1 MPPVTPIR
9 AQKKRSSTP
18 AIVGLSIAIFLL
30 FSVIFAQATF
40 KLSFLQPDTSEET
53 LIYAALSAF
62 IFLLFIALTFVLLR
76 TLLRLY
82 VERRSGV
89 MGSRLRSRMVMGA
102 LLLSLG
108 PVIFLFLFS
117 YGLINRS
124 IEKWFS
130 RPLEDVQYRT
140 GIVASLLT
148 DYAATNAQVEA
159 KRIASA
165 ADTKKSFA
173 TGDFTLV
180 MGEFRRSEVS
190 LQGGFAFAV
199 VDDRAEAS
207 FHAPEAW
214 PLLRDHLPLK
224 PSPPAKTTA
233 FDIFEKTYVLG
244 RAAVNQNGQI
254 LVAMPLPA
262 NYSTALRD
270 IEQSQQQYDELRKQ
284 RRRLRRTYLG
294 YLLLLTVGVLFAS
307 TWLALYLS
315 KMVTRPLLALAEATQ
330 EISRGRLDYRVD
342 VQAGS
347 EIGQLVNSFNQM
359 AADLEASR
367 ANIEAS
373 REDLADVNVQL
384 EQRNRHI
391 ETILES
397 IPTGVLSLDASH
409 EVTHMNGAVQRLL
422 HLDVTPRHS
431 ELTLSELFPE
441 EVTADLERQL
451 RKADRM
457 GMTGSQME
465 IVTPQVSLTVAV
477 TVASL
482 DSPAASQ
489 GAAVQ
494 SMGYV
499 VVMEDITDLLRAQKQ
514 TAWSEVARRVAH
526 EIKNPLTPIALSAE
540 RIRRHLERGTPPD
553 EASLKIIRN
562 CADTIGSSVQTVRM
576 LVDEFS
582 TLARFPT
589 SRPVPSD
596 INQIVEGALLMFDGR
611 LSGIRVQKLLATDLP
626 AVHADPDAIKRA
638 IANLV
643 DNAAEALQ
651 QSMVKEIAISTSTAG
666 LRDMVEITVSDT
678 GHGVTPTVKEKL
690 FLPYFSTKKRGTGL
704 GLAIVSRIIED
715 HHGSI
720 RVEENTPIG
729 TRFIVEL
736 PVASAVAASDAPSVH
751 HAHHPDRG

>member
-1 MPPVTPIR
+1 MPSPAPPIR
-9 AQKKRSSTP
+9 PEKKRSRTP
-18 AIVGLSIAIFLL
+18 AIVALSIAIFLL
-30 FSVIFAQATF
+30 FGVIFAQATF
-40 KLSFLQPDTSEET
+40 KLSILQPDTSEET
-53 LIYAALSAF
+53 LIFAALSAF
-62 IFLLFIALTFVLLR
+62 IFLLFVALTFVLLR
-76 TLLRLY
+76 TLVRLY

-89 MGSRLRSRMVMGA
+89 MGSRLRSRMVLGA

-130 RPLEDVQYRT
+130 RPVEDVQYHT
-140 GIVASLLT
+140 GIVASLLS
-148 DYAATNAQVEA
+148 DYATDNARVEA
-159 KRIASA
+159 ERIASS
-165 ADTKKSFA
+165 ADAKKSFE
-173 TGDFTLV
+173 TGNFTWVLE
-180 MGEFRRSEVS
+180 EFRRSDVS

-199 VDDRAEAS
+199 EDGRAEAS
-207 FHAPEAW
+207 YHAPLAW
-214 PLLRDHLPLK
+214 PLLHDHLPLN
-224 PSPPAKTTA
+224 ATA
-233 FDIFEKTYVLG
+233 EEKGKSFDVLGLTYVLG
-244 RAAVNQNGQI
+244 RAKVGGNGQI

-262 NYSTALRD
+262 NYSAALRD
-270 IEQSQQQYDELRKQ
+270 IEQAQQQYEDLRKQ

-330 EISRGRLDYRVD
+330 EISRGRLDTRVD

-347 EIGQLVNSFNQM
+347 EIGQLVDSFNRM
-359 AADLEASR
+359 AADLESTR

-373 REDLADVNVQL
+373 RADLADINVQL
-384 EQRNRHI
+384 EQRNSHI

-397 IPTGVLSLDASH
+397 IPTGVLSLDASRH
-409 EVTHMNGAVQRLL
+409 VVHMNSAVRRLL
-422 HLDVTPRHS
+422 HLDAQSSPPVQK
-431 ELTLSELFPE
+431 LGELFPE
-441 EVTADLERQL
+441 DVSADLEHL
-451 RKADRM
+451 MRKADRM
-457 GMTGSQME
+457 GMTGSQLE
-465 IVTPQVSLTVAV
+465 IVTPLVSLNVAV

-482 DSPAASQ
+482 DSAAQANDPAAQ
-489 GAAVQ
+489 P
-494 SMGYV
+494 MGYV
-499 VVMEDITDLLRAQKQ
+499 VVLEDITDLLRAQKQ

-553 EASLKIIRN
+553 ETSLKIIRN

-582 TLARFPT
+582 ALARFPT
-589 SRPVPSD
+589 SRPAPSD
-596 INQIVEGALLMFDGR
+596 INQIVDSALLMFDGR
-611 LSGIRVQKLLATDLP
+611 LSGIRVKKLLSADLP
-626 AVHADPDAIKRA
+626 AVQADPDAIKRA

-651 QSMVKEIAISTSTAG
+651 QSLVKEIGITTSLATP
-666 LRDMVEITVSDT
+666 RDMVEITVSDT
-678 GHGVTPTVKEKL
+678 GHGVTPAVKEKL

-720 RVEENTPIG
+720 RVEENAPIG

-736 PVASAVAASDAPSVH
+736 PVASAMNTAPVQ

>member
-1 MPPVTPIR
+1 MPSIGSPNRPD
-9 AQKKRSSTP
+9 KKRSSTP
-18 AIVGLSIAIFLL
+18 AVVALSIAIFLL
-30 FSVIFAQATF
+30 FATIFAQATF

-53 LIYAALSAF
+53 LIFAALSAF
-62 IFLLFIALTFVLLR
+62 IFLLFVALTFVLLR

-82 VERRSGV
+82 LERRSGV

-117 YGLINRS
+117 YGLMNRS

-130 RPLEDVQYRT
+130 RPVEDVQYHT
-140 GIVASLLT
+140 SMIASLLT
-148 DYAATNAQVEA
+148 DYAADNARVEA
-159 KRIASA
+159 ERIAGTA
-165 ADTKKSFA
+165 GAKKSFS

-180 MGEFRRSEVS
+180 LDEFRRSEVS
-190 LQGGFAFAV
+190 MQGGFAFAV
-199 VDDRAEAS
+199 TDDRAEAS
-207 FHAPEAW
+207 FHAPQPW
-214 PLLRDHLPLK
+214 PLLRDHLPLNEKSGAK
-224 PSPPAKTTA
+224 PKS
-233 FDIFEKTYVLG
+233 FEVLG
-244 RAAVNQNGQI
+244 RTYVRGQAVVGPNGRI

-262 NYSTALRD
+262 NYSAALRD
-270 IEQSQQQYDELRKQ
+270 VEQAQQNYDELRKQ

-342 VQAGS
+342 VQTGS
-347 EIGQLVNSFNQM
+347 EIGQLVSSFNQM

-373 REDLADVNVQL
+373 RADLADVNVQL

-397 IPTGVLSLDASH
+397 IPTGVISLDALHYVVHLNS
-409 EVTHMNGAVQRLL
+409 AVGRLL
-422 HLDVTPRHS
+422 RLDGAQMGVR
-431 ELTLSELFPE
+431 TLDDLFPGD
-441 EVTADLERQL
+441 VVADLEHLL
-451 RKADRM
+451 RKAGRM

-465 IVTPQVSLTVAV
+465 IVTPRVNLTVAV

-482 DSPAASQ
+482 DAPGPGTIDGSQ
-489 GAAVQ
+489 R
-494 SMGYV
+494 MGYV
-499 VVMEDITDLLRAQKQ
+499 VVMEDMTDLLRAQKQ

-540 RIRRHLERGTPPD
+540 RIRRHLERGSAPD
-553 EASLKIIRN
+553 EASLKVIRS

-589 SRPVPSD
+589 ARPVPSN
-596 INQIVEGALLMFDGR
+596 INKIIEGALSMFDGR
-611 LSGIRVQKLLATDLP
+611 LRGIRVRRLLAENLP
-626 AVHADPDAIKRA
+626 AVYADPDAIKRA

-643 DNAAEALQ
+643 DNAAEAMQ
-651 QSMVKEIAISTSTAG
+651 QSLVKEVVISTSLVG
-666 LRDMVEITVSDT
+666 VRDMVEITVSDT
-678 GHGVTPTVKEKL
+678 GHGVTPAVKEKL

-720 RVEENTPIG
+720 RVEENSPIG

-736 PVASAVAASDAPSVH
+736 PVASALTTEASPVH

>member
-1 MPPVTPIR
+1 MSPVTAPTR
-9 AQKKRSSTP
+9 PDKKRNRTP
-18 AIVGLSIAIFLL
+18 AIVALSIAIFLL
-30 FSVIFAQATF
+30 FAVIFAQATF
-40 KLSFLQPDTSEET
+40 NLTFLQPDTSEET
-53 LIYAALSAF
+53 LIFAALSAF
-62 IFLLFIALTFVLLR
+62 IFLLFVALTFVLLR

-82 VERRSGV
+82 AERKTGV

-130 RPLEDVQYRT
+130 RPVEEVQYRT
-140 GIVASLLT
+140 GVVASLLA
-148 DYAATNAQVEA
+148 DYAADNARVEA
-159 KRIASA
+159 QRIASTPEA
-165 ADTKKSFA
+165 RESFES
-173 TGDFTLV
+173 GNFTLV
-180 MGEFRRSEVS
+180 MEEFRSSEIS

-199 VDDRAEAS
+199 GDDGAEAS

-214 PLLRDHLPLK
+214 PLIRDRLPVREVGANK
-224 PSPPAKTTA
+224 PKV
-233 FDIFEKTYVLG
+233 FDVLGKTYVLG
-244 RAAVNQNGQI
+244 RGIVGPHSQI
-254 LVAMPLPA
+254 LVAMPLPP
-262 NYSTALRD
+262 NYLAALRG
-270 IEQSQQQYDELRKQ
+270 IEQAQQQYDELRKQ

-294 YLLLLTVGVLFAS
+294 YLLLLTVAVLFAS

-342 VQAGS
+342 VQVGS

-367 ANIEAS
+367 ASIEAS
-373 REDLADVNVQL
+373 RADLEDVNTQL

-397 IPTGVLSLDASH
+397 IPTGVLSLDASRH
-409 EVTHMNGAVQRLL
+409 VVHMNGAVQRLL
-422 HLDVTPRHS
+422 RLDLAS
-431 ELTLSELFPE
+431 IAGAQTLAELFPE
-441 EVTADLERQL
+441 DVTADLEHL
-451 RKADRM
+451 MRKADRM
-457 GMTGSQME
+457 GTTTSQME
-465 IVTPQVSLTVAV
+465 IVTPRVSLNVAV

-482 DSPAASQ
+482 DPPAGSQ
-489 GAAVQ
+489 DGDRPR
-494 SMGYV
+494 MGYV
-499 VVMEDITDLLRAQKQ
+499 VVLEDITDLLRAQKQ

-540 RIRRHLERGTPPD
+540 RIRRHLERGMPPD
-553 EASLKIIRN
+553 AASLKIIGN
-562 CADTIGSSVQTVRM
+562 CADTISSSVQTVRT

-589 SRPVPSD
+589 ARPVPSD
-596 INQIVEGALLMFDGR
+596 INRVVENALLMFDGR
-611 LSGIRVQKLLATDLP
+611 LSGIRVHKVLAPNLP
-626 AVHADPDAIKRA
+626 HVHADADAIKRA
-638 IANLV
+638 VANLV
-643 DNAAEALQ
+643 DNAAEAMQ
-651 QSMVKEIAISTSTAG
+651 GSMVKEILISTALAG
-666 LRDMVEITVSDT
+666 DRDTVEIVVSDT
-678 GHGVTPTVKEKL
+678 GHGVTPAVKEKL

-720 RVEENTPIG
+720 RVEENSPIG

-736 PVASAVAASDAPSVH
+736 PVASAMAAASTGQ
-751 HAHHPDRG
+751 HAHHSDRG